1 MATTQPAYKKRS
13 GENSTCEF
21 TRSGRFYC
29 QQGNWYFKTREGLN
43 YGPYSSRT
51 ECKYAYDEFIDVV
64 SGPNDLGGI
73 PVDFD
78 SGESDFKIPKINF
91 S

>member
-1 MATTQPAYKKRS
+1 MAAQPAYKKRS
-13 GENSTCEF
+13 GENTGHEF
-21 TRSGRFYC
+21 MRSGRFYR

-43 YGPYSSRT
+43 YGPYSTRT

-64 SGPNDLGGI
+64 SNPNDLNGI

-78 SGESDFKIPKINF
+78 SGETEFKIPKINF